1 MLTHNT
7 NEPSSSMIITQVS
20 GPLIPTCRV
29 KLSLPSRPM
38 TSSMMPKLVHFWVI
52 VLLMGKVM
60 VREAGVKSA
69 LAEYRENA
77 SDTR

>member
-20 GPLIPTCRV
+20 GPLVPTCRV

-38 TSSMMPKLVHFWVI
+38 TSSMMPKLVHFRVI

-60 VREAGVKSA
+60 VREAGVKST

-77 SDTR
+77 SDMK